1 MSKIEARL
9 HWNHVYRTTN
19 YSKNVTDRSATILD
33 RATDFFG
40 DLRGKRL
47 LEIGCGG
54 GAASLHFARLERS
67 ASRKV
72 GSINR
77 LIILRADSSLEL
89 MQDTQT
95 EHDSGE
101 EADRSSSVSME
112 DLAWS
117 RRVSGSLRSCGL
129 RRDSR
134 FETAQ
139 LGRE

>member
-1 MSKIEARL
+1 MGVIQLIGVWGSWPCVELCRL
-9 HWNHVYRTTN
+9 WFRT
-19 YSKNVTDRSATILD
+19 YPSRRVRRWKVIDLPSLSERRWPYWDRL
-33 RATDFFG
+33 
-40 DLRGKRL
+40 
-47 LEIGCGG
+47 
-54 GAASLHFARLERS
+54 LERS

-72 GSINR
+72 GSLNR

-117 RRVSGSLRSCGL
+117 RRVRGSLRSCGL
-129 RRDSR
+129 RRDRR

>member
-1 MSKIEARL
+1 ML
-9 HWNHVYRTTN
+9 DGDG
-19 YSKNVTDRSATILD
+19 VTDQIWGLRHYPAIVCTESA
-33 RATDFFG
+33 G
-40 DLRGKRL
+40 
-47 LEIGCGG
+47 EP
-54 GAASLHFARLERS
+54 LERS

-72 GSINR
+72 GSLHR
-77 LIILRADSSLEL
+77 FIILRAESSLEL

-95 EHDSGE
+95 AHASGE
-101 EADRSSSVSME
+101 EADRSSSVSLE

-117 RRVSGSLRSCGL
+117 RRVRGSLRSCGL

>member
-1 MSKIEARL
+1 VQIMKQIRHKSVDDVRIYVRDA
-9 HWNHVYRTTN
+9 
-19 YSKNVTDRSATILD
+19 
-33 RATDFFG
+33 
-40 DLRGKRL
+40 
-47 LEIGCGG
+47 GG
-54 GAASLHFARLERS
+54 FNGLERS

-72 GSINR
+72 GSLHR
-77 LIILRADSSLEL
+77 FIILRAESSLEL

-95 EHDSGE
+95 AHASGE
-101 EADRSSSVSME
+101 EADRSSSVSLE

-117 RRVSGSLRSCGL
+117 RRVRGSLRSCGL

>member
-1 MSKIEARL
+1 MLRPGDQERARL
-9 HWNHVYRTTN
+9 LSGIIRTGNRRIRAPTY
-19 YSKNVTDRSATILD
+19 YSARTAERWW
-33 RATDFFG
+33 
-40 DLRGKRL
+40 RL
-47 LEIGCGG
+47 YCEGG
-54 GAASLHFARLERS
+54 LAALERS

-72 GSINR
+72 GSLNR
-77 LIILRADSSLEL
+77 FIILRADSSLEL

-95 EHDSGE
+95 EPDSGE

-129 RRDSR
+129 RRDRR
-134 FETAQ
+134 FETAP

>member
-1 MSKIEARL
+1 MTADVRENRPKM
-9 HWNHVYRTTN
+9 
-19 YSKNVTDRSATILD
+19 KLD
-33 RATDFFG
+33 NNQV
-40 DLRGKRL
+40 LRNAISFPDGL
-47 LEIGCGG
+47 
-54 GAASLHFARLERS
+54 LERS

-72 GSINR
+72 GSLNR
-77 LIILRADSSLEL
+77 FIILRADSSLEL

-95 EHDSGE
+95 EPDSGE

-117 RRVSGSLRSCGL
+117 RRVSGSLRACGL
-129 RRDSR
+129 RRDGR

>member
-1 MSKIEARL
+1 MDVHL
-9 HWNHVYRTTN
+9 
-19 YSKNVTDRSATILD
+19 RSA
-33 RATDFFG
+33 FHP
-40 DLRGKRL
+40 L
-47 LEIGCGG
+47 LGRFRIG
-54 GAASLHFARLERS
+54 APRLERS

-72 GSINR
+72 GSLNR
-77 LIILRADSSLEL
+77 FIILRADSSLEL
-89 MQDTQT
+89 MQDTPT

-117 RRVSGSLRSCGL
+117 RRVRGSLRSCGL

>member
-1 MSKIEARL
+1 VHARGL
-9 HWNHVYRTTN
+9 
-19 YSKNVTDRSATILD
+19 
-33 RATDFFG
+33 
-40 DLRGKRL
+40 
-47 LEIGCGG
+47 
-54 GAASLHFARLERS
+54 LERS

-72 GSINR
+72 GSLHR
-77 LIILRADSSLEL
+77 FIILRAESSLEL

-95 EHDSGE
+95 AHASGE
-101 EADRSSSVSME
+101 EADRSSSVSLE

-117 RRVSGSLRSCGL
+117 RRVRGSLRSCGL